1 MSFFFLLQWLELVW
15 KFPSTVAFRVGWPMD
30 KTSVIQSLMIEL
42 LAWHTRNLVSNPCF
56 AWSRADFFFFCSKPL
71 LCFNLS
77 DLNLGLHVPN
87 AIPQP
92 SGYGIFVLRW
102 KHFYLN
108 LSFADKET
116 YEIIFVWWRSVL
128 RWNEFLEN
136 RTIQQLV
143 LWSCPL
149 PCLKYTQIGRA
160 IGTWDHP
167 WPRVIFKR
175 RSTKQLQVK

>member
-1 MSFFFLLQWLELVW
+1 MIRTGLKVSLHSCFQGWLAYGQDLCDPKPDDWVTGLAYKKSGFKSLLCLKQSWL
-15 KFPSTVAFRVGWPMD
+15 F
-30 KTSVIQSLMIEL
+30 
-42 LAWHTRNLVSNPCF
+42 
-56 AWSRADFFFFCSKPL
+56 FFFFCSKPL

>member
-1 MSFFFLLQWLELVW
+1 LSYWLGIQEIWFQIPALPEAEL
-15 KFPSTVAFRVGWPMD
+15 T
-30 KTSVIQSLMIEL
+30 
-42 LAWHTRNLVSNPCF
+42 
-56 AWSRADFFFFCSKPL
+56 FFFFCSKPL

-116 YEIIFVWWRSVL
+116 YEIYLFDEGQFLDEMNFLRTEPFSSWYSGHVL
-128 RWNEFLEN
+128 YP
-136 RTIQQLV
+136 V
-143 LWSCPL
+143 
-149 PCLKYTQIGRA
+149 
-160 IGTWDHP
+160 
-167 WPRVIFKR
+167 
-175 RSTKQLQVK
+175 

>member
-1 MSFFFLLQWLELVW
+1 MIRTGLKVSLHSCFQGWLAYGQDLCDPKPDDWVTGLAYKKSGFKSLLCLKQSWL
-15 KFPSTVAFRVGWPMD
+15 
-30 KTSVIQSLMIEL
+30 
-42 LAWHTRNLVSNPCF
+42 
-56 AWSRADFFFFCSKPL
+56 FFFCSKPL

-92 SGYGIFVLRW
+92 SGYGIFVLKW

-149 PCLKYTQIGRA
+149 PCLKYTQIERA
-160 IGTWDHP
+160 IGTWGHP
-167 WPRVIFKR
+167 WPRIIFKR

>member
-1 MSFFFLLQWLELVW
+1 MIRTGLKVSLHSCFQGWLAHGQDLCDPKPDDWVTGLAYKKSGFKSLLCLKQSWL
-15 KFPSTVAFRVGWPMD
+15 
-30 KTSVIQSLMIEL
+30 
-42 LAWHTRNLVSNPCF
+42 
-56 AWSRADFFFFCSKPL
+56 FFFCSKPL

-167 WPRVIFKR
+167 WPRIIFKR

>member
-1 MSFFFLLQWLELVW
+1 MIRTGLKVSLHSCFQGWLAYGQDLCDPKPDDWVTGLAYKKSGFKSLLCLKQSWL
-15 KFPSTVAFRVGWPMD
+15 
-30 KTSVIQSLMIEL
+30 
-42 LAWHTRNLVSNPCF
+42 
-56 AWSRADFFFFCSKPL
+56 FFFCSKPL

-92 SGYGIFVLRW
+92 SGYGIFVLKW

>member
-1 MSFFFLLQWLELVW
+1 MIRTGLKVSLHSCFQGWLAYGQDLCDPKPDDWVTGLAYKKSGFKSLLCLKQSWL
-15 KFPSTVAFRVGWPMD
+15 
-30 KTSVIQSLMIEL
+30 
-42 LAWHTRNLVSNPCF
+42 
-56 AWSRADFFFFCSKPL
+56 FFFCSKPL

-167 WPRVIFKR
+167 WPRIIFKR

>member
-92 SGYGIFVLRW
+92 SGYGIFVLKW

-116 YEIIFVWWRSVL
+116 YEIYLFDEGQFLDEMNFLRTEPFSSWYSGHVL
-128 RWNEFLEN
+128 YP
-136 RTIQQLV
+136 V
-143 LWSCPL
+143 
-149 PCLKYTQIGRA
+149 
-160 IGTWDHP
+160 
-167 WPRVIFKR
+167 
-175 RSTKQLQVK
+175 